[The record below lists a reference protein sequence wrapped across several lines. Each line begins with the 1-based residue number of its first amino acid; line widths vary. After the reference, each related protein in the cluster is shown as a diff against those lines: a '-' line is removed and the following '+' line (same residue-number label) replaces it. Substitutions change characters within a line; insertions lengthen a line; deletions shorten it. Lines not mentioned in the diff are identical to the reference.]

1 MYPVLFKLGPLTVHS
16 FGVMVAAG
24 FLAGTFVAVSETRR
38 RGGDGDAMWNML
50 VWVFLSGLL
59 GARLLSLAGDLDG
72 LAADPVA
79 ALLSGGGFVW
89 YGGLGGGV
97 VAALVLSRRY
107 KLELTTVFEASAPAL
122 AIGQAIGRLGCHL
135 AGDGDW
141 GRVTELPWGVA
152 YDNAIVGWPHGAGVV
167 VHPAPIY
174 EALAYAGI
182 CAGLLGLARKRPP
195 VGTVFA
201 AYLVTTGIAR
211 FLIEFIRVNP
221 ELAWGLT
228 QAQWIA
234 GALVLGGSLW
244 LARRAAAL
252 PVVLAGVLTVTL
264 LGACDPAAVSTGARV
279 PGFVLPRIE
288 GGLQSLD
295 KLRGRPVLINHWATW
310 CPPCIEELPV
320 LNRIARDYGP
330 RGLVVLGLAA
340 DEDVATVRRFL
351 ANHEVDF
358 EVLLDASGAVG
369 TEYGLTGYPETFL
382 VDRDGRLVSKV
393 VGPIPAI
400 GDRPGAEFARAVEAL
415 LGG

>member
-1 MYPVLFKLGPLTVHS
+1 M
-16 FGVMVAAG
+16 
-24 FLAGTFVAVSETRR
+24 
-38 RGGDGDAMWNML
+38 
-50 VWVFLSGLL
+50 
-59 GARLLSLAGDLDG
+59 
-72 LAADPVA
+72 
-79 ALLSGGGFVW
+79 
-89 YGGLGGGV
+89 
-97 VAALVLSRRY
+97 
-107 KLELTTVFEASAPAL
+107 
-122 AIGQAIGRLGCHL
+122 I
-135 AGDGDW
+135 
-141 GRVTELPWGVA
+141 
-152 YDNAIVGWPHGAGVV
+152 
-167 VHPAPIY
+167 
-174 EALAYAGI
+174 
-182 CAGLLGLARKRPP
+182 
-195 VGTVFA
+195 
-201 AYLVTTGIAR
+201 
-211 FLIEFIRVNP
+211 
-221 ELAWGLT
+221 
-228 QAQWIA
+228 
-234 GALVLGGSLW
+234 
-244 LARRAAAL
+244 
-252 PVVLAGVLTVTL
+252 L

-382 VDRDGRLVSKV
+382 VDRDGRLVRKV